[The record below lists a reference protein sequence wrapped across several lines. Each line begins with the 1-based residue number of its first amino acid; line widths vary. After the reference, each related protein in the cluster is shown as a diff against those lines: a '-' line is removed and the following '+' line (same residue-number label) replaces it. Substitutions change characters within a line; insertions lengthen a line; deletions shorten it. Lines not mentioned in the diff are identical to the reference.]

1 MEDSWTLFRE
11 IEEMFPV
18 ESSKPQRW
26 EILVIASVTA
36 SGAPQLAGELYQY
49 LLAKP
54 LYESSDQ
61 RRALIARLRE
71 ALFKLVCV
79 SGIPRPLE
87 AIFSIAAL
95 EKEEDKDYECSR

>member
-1 MEDSWTLFRE
+1 MENSWTLFRE
-11 IEEMFPV
+11 VEEMFPA
-18 ESSKPQRW
+18 ESPNSQRW
-26 EILVIASVTA
+26 EILVIASITA
-36 SGAPQLAGELYQY
+36 SGAPHLAGELYQY

-54 LYESSDQ
+54 HYESKEQ

-95 EKEEDKDYECSR
+95 EKEEDRDYGCSR